1 MMKICKKCEI
11 EKNSND
17 FYKHKAVCKGCYL
30 ANVKKYEKE
39 NIDKI
44 KIKNKK
50 NYNSRNVEEYRKE
63 KREYVKYRRKSDTIY
78 ALKSIISSR
87 LRTNLKRKS
96 KRSIEILG
104 CAFEELKLHLES
116 KFESWM
122 TWENRGIYN
131 GEFNYGWD
139 IDHIIPLSSAKTEE
153 EIIKLS
159 HFTNLQPL
167 CSKINRDIKKDKTSV
182 AAGLF

>member
-122 TWENRGIYN
+122 TWENR
-131 GEFNYGWD
+131 D

-182 AAGLF
+182 AAVLF